1 MFIFMENDK
10 NNILTGKF
18 DCCRFNGRIIFFF
31 FLSAFVL
38 AATVYISIQSINILG
53 QGDDNDENTITIS
66 AEGKVDAVPDVAQAN
81 FSVMAQGKTP
91 KDVQQQVSEKMNKIT
106 EFIKERGV
114 DAKDIKTLNVS
125 VNPRYYYSYDYPRI
139 PCPLM
144 DEVYPPSSS
153 PISCPP
159 KSPVIIGY
167 EASQTVDVKIRKLD
181 SAGDI
186 IDGAVENGAT
196 QVGGINF
203 SIDDPDELKAQAREQ
218 AFKKAR
224 EKADSL
230 AKIAGMKIKRV
241 VTFSESDG
249 YYPPYYRTMDV
260 MEMGGGVEKSA
271 ETSVEPGSQEVT
283 VTLNVIF
290 EIK

>member
-1 MFIFMENDK
+1 MENDK
-10 NNILTGKF
+10 NSVIIGKECF
-18 DCCRFNGRIIFFF
+18 CGINCKAVFYI
-31 FLSAFVL
+31 FLSALIL
-38 AATVYISIQSINILG
+38 AATVYISIQSINILDN
-53 QGDDNDENTITIS
+53 GDNNDENTITIS
-66 AEGKVDAVPDVAQAN
+66 AEGKVDAAPDVARVD
-81 FSVMAQGKTP
+81 FSVIAQGKTP
-91 KDVQQQVSEKMNKIT
+91 KEVQRQVSEKMNKIAD
-106 EFIKERGV
+106 FIKEQGV
-114 DAKDIKTLNVS
+114 DAKDIKTLNIS

-144 DEVYPPSSS
+144 SEVYPSSSS

-167 EASQTVDVKIRKLD
+167 EASQTLDVKIRELD
-181 SAGDI
+181 NAGDI

-218 AFKKAR
+218 AFRKAR
-224 EKADSL
+224 AKAEAL

-241 VTFSESDG
+241 ITFSESDG
-249 YYPPYYRTMDV
+249 YFPPYYGTMDA
-260 MEMGGGVEKSA
+260 MGMGGGVEKGI

-283 VTLNVIF
+283 VTLSVTF

>member
-1 MFIFMENDK
+1 MENDK
-10 NNILTGKF
+10 NSVIIGKECF
-18 DCCRFNGRIIFFF
+18 CGINCKAVFYI
-31 FLSAFVL
+31 FLSALIL
-38 AATVYISIQSINILG
+38 AATVYISIQSINILDS
-53 QGDDNDENTITIS
+53 GDNNDENTITIS
-66 AEGKVDAVPDVAQAN
+66 AEGKVDAAPDVARVD
-81 FSVMAQGKTP
+81 FSVIAQGKTP
-91 KDVQQQVSEKMNKIT
+91 KEVQRQVSEKMNKIAD
-106 EFIKERGV
+106 FIKEQGV
-114 DAKDIKTLNVS
+114 DAKDIKTLNIS

-144 DEVYPPSSS
+144 SEVYPSSSS

-167 EASQTVDVKIRKLD
+167 EASQTLDVKIRELD
-181 SAGDI
+181 NAGDI

-218 AFKKAR
+218 AFRKAR
-224 EKADSL
+224 AKAEAL

-241 VTFSESDG
+241 ITFSESDG
-249 YYPPYYRTMDV
+249 YFPPYYGTMDA
-260 MEMGGGVEKSA
+260 MGMGGGVEKGI

-283 VTLNVIF
+283 VTLSVTF

>member
-1 MFIFMENDK
+1 MEN
-10 NNILTGKF
+10 NNLKGFCEKWRCCHISGKGIFYSFLTLL
-18 DCCRFNGRIIFFF
+18 IVA
-31 FLSAFVL
+31 L
-38 AATVYISIQSINILG
+38 TVYISIQSINILDS
-53 QGDDNDENTITIS
+53 GDNNNENTITIS
-66 AEGKVDAVPDVAQAN
+66 AEGKVDAVPDVARVN

-91 KDVQQQVSEKMNKIT
+91 KEVQQQVSEKMNKIID
-106 EFIKERGV
+106 FIKNQEV
-114 DAKDIKTLNVS
+114 DAKDIKTLNIS
-125 VNPRYYYSYDYPRI
+125 VNPQYYYSYDYPRI

-144 DEVYPPSSS
+144 SEVYPPSSF

-167 EASQTVDVKIRKLD
+167 EANQTLDVKIRKLND
-181 SAGDI
+181 VGDI

-203 SIDDPDELKAQAREQ
+203 SIDDPDELKAQAREL

-230 AKIAGMKIKRV
+230 AKIAGMKIKKV

-249 YYPPYYRTMDV
+249 YFPLYYGIMDAKG
-260 MEMGGGVEKSA
+260 MGGGMETGT

-283 VTLNVIF
+283 VTMNVTF